1 MNILSAKKG
10 AALMQVLLVTVILA
24 GMATMLLRAMLS
36 RTTAA
41 RQTRKTVSS
50 QMLVNSCMAEVN
62 ALWSAKTPE
71 AFKRDMDLGI
81 MYCSNSGG
89 GTTCPAANRVFE
101 HKCTERTDPLDST
114 VKYQV
119 TAYFETNDEKNPHK
133 NTAYSGAGA
142 GLLNNKREIVYE
154 ITTGSD
160 KV

>member
-36 RTTAA
+36 RTSAA

-81 MYCSNSGG
+81 MYCNGG
-89 GTTCPAANRVFE
+89 STNTTCPAANRVFE
-101 HKCTERTDPLDST
+101 HQCADHTFDG
-114 VKYQV
+114 V
-119 TAYFETNDEKNPHK
+119 TYKVLAYFETNDEKNPHK
-133 NTAYSGAGA
+133 NTAYSSANA
-142 GLLNNKREIVYE
+142 GLLENKREIVYE
-154 ITTGSD
+154 ITSGSD
-160 KV
+160 DL